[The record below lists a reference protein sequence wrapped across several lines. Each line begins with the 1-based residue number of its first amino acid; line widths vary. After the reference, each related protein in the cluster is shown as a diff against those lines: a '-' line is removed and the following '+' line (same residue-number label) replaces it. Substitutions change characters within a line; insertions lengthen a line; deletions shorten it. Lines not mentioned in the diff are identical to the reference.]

1 MKIIKFILLLI
12 SINIYSQYDS
22 LSIFFE
28 SAKFDVSYNQQ
39 VTLERFIANL
49 DEEKYNG
56 FRMYGYADY
65 VGNAEYNLELSQKR
79 LDEVRKFLNSRGVT
93 DEMIID
99 NIAKGE
105 LADKSENEIG
115 NSKSRR
121 VDIIYAQI
129 EIVDVIEPEKNEQAE
144 PQQKQVKAEEPKS
157 LEDIEN
163 AEVGS
168 TLVLDNLNF
177 NPGTAKILN
186 RSRPVLDKLLEIL
199 RDNPS
204 LKIEIQGHICCYSS
218 RIAHDGVAY
227 ARAKMVYDYLIAKG
241 ISRYRLSFTDFG
253 ASRKIV
259 EPELTEADRI
269 KNRRVEIKII
279 SK

>member
-12 SINIYSQYDS
+12 SINIYSQDDS

-28 SAKFDVSYNQQ
+28 SAKFDISYNQQ
-39 VTLERFIANL
+39 VKLERFIANL
-49 DEEKYNG
+49 DEAKYNG
-56 FRMYGYADY
+56 FKMYGYADY
-65 VGNAEYNLELSQKR
+65 VGNTEYNLELSQKR
-79 LDEVRKFLNSRGVT
+79 LDEVRKFLISRGVT
-93 DEMIID
+93 DKMIID
-99 NIAKGE
+99 NIARGE
-105 LADKSENEIG
+105 LADKLENEIG

-129 EIVDVIEPEKNEQAE
+129 EIVDVTEPEKNEQAE
-144 PQQKQVKAEEPKS
+144 PQQKQVKVEEPKK

-163 AEVGS
+163 VEVGS

-177 NPGTAKILN
+177 SPGTAKILN
-186 RSRPVLDKLLEIL
+186 RSKPVLEKLLEIM
-199 RDNPS
+199 RDNPRMQ
-204 LKIEIQGHICCYSS
+204 IEIQGHICCESS
-218 RIAHDGVAY
+218 QVTHYRVSY

-253 ASRKIV
+253 ASRKLV
-259 EPELTEADRI
+259 DPEITEADRI

>member
-1 MKIIKFILLLI
+1 MKILKLLFLLT
-12 SINIYSQYDS
+12 SLNLYSQDDS

-28 SAKFDVSYNQQ
+28 SAKFDISYNQQ
-39 VTLERFIANL
+39 VKLEHFIANL
-49 DEEKYNG
+49 DDEKYNG

-65 VGNAEYNLELSQKR
+65 IGDTDYNLELSQKR
-79 LDEVRKFLNSRGVT
+79 LNEVRKFLTSRGIT

-105 LADKSENEIG
+105 LSDKSENEIG

-121 VDIIYAQI
+121 VDVIYAQI
-129 EIVDVIEPEKNEQAE
+129 EIIDTEIIEEKEQE
-144 PQQKQVKAEEPKS
+144 PQQFIAEES
-157 LEDIEN
+157 RSIDEFDN

-186 RSRPVLDKLLEIL
+186 TSRPVLEKLLEIM
-199 RDNPS
+199 RNNPS
-204 LKIEIQGHICCYSS
+204 LKIEIQGHICCESS
-218 RIAHDGVAY
+218 RVTHYGVSY
-227 ARAKMVYDYLIAKG
+227 ARAKMVYDYLISKG
-241 ISRYRLSFTDFG
+241 VSHYRLSFTDFG
-253 ASRKIV
+253 ASRKLV
-259 EPELTEADRI
+259 EPELKEADRI
-269 KNRRVEIKII
+269 KNRRVEIKIL

>member
-1 MKIIKFILLLI
+1 MKIIKFLFFLI
-12 SINIYSQYDS
+12 SINLYSQDDS

-28 SAKFDVSYNQQ
+28 SAKFDISYNQQ
-39 VTLERFIANL
+39 VKLERFIANL
-49 DEEKYNG
+49 DNEKYNG
-56 FRMYGYADY
+56 YKMYGYADY
-65 VGNAEYNLELSQKR
+65 VGNADYNLKLSQKR
-79 LDEVRKFLNSRGVT
+79 LDAVREFLISRGVT

-105 LADKSENEIG
+105 LSDKSENEIG

-129 EIVDVIEPEKNEQAE
+129 DVVEPEAEQSIQSEEQIITGEPKNIDEIDDVDVGAN
-144 PQQKQVKAEEPKS
+144 
-157 LEDIEN
+157 
-163 AEVGS
+163 
-168 TLVLDNLNF
+168 LVLNNLNF
-177 NPGTAKILN
+177 KPGTAKILN
-186 RSRPVLDKLLEIL
+186 MSRPVLENLLEIM
-199 RDNPS
+199 RENPS
-204 LKIEIQGHICCYSS
+204 MKIEIQGHICCYSP
-218 RIAHDGVAY
+218 RITHDVVAY

-269 KNRRVEIKII
+269 KNRRVEIKILA
-279 SK
+279 K